1 MAPLPDSEAAAEP
14 EAAADEAAPE
24 AAEAPDEAAASTSE
38 PAEVAEADAAAAV
51 WETPGIGAVVYAPP
65 GAAVPDVMM

>member
-1 MAPLPDSEAAAEP
+1 MVMILP
-14 EAAADEAAPE
+14 
-24 AAEAPDEAAASTSE
+24 AASTSE